1 MRAPPAAGRL
11 LVASAVLTDPNFSR
25 TVVLLLDHGT
35 DGTLGVVLNRPTDL
49 TVAQALP
56 AWSDVAG
63 DPGLIF
69 RGGPVSTE
77 AALALGV
84 AVEPADDKRASAGWR
99 AVIGRIGL
107 VDLDAVPDAMD
118 PALSSL
124 RVYAGHAGWAS
135 GQLDCELAAG
145 AWMVVESRPGDLFST
160 APERLWS
167 DVVRRLPGEAAFLA
181 TRPDDPNLN

>member
-1 MRAPPAAGRL
+1 MLAPPAAGRL

-25 TVVLLLDHGT
+25 TVVLLLDHGSG
-35 DGTLGVVLNRPTDL
+35 GTLGVVLNRPTEL

-56 AWSDVAG
+56 AWSEVAG

-69 RGGPVSTE
+69 RGGPVGTE
-77 AALALGV
+77 AAMALGV
-84 AVEPADDKRASAGWR
+84 AAAPADRNRAPAGWR

-107 VDLDAVPDAMD
+107 VDLDAVPEAMD

-124 RVYAGHAGWAS
+124 RVYAGHAGWAP
-135 GQLDCELAAG
+135 GQLECELAAG
-145 AWMVVESRPGDLFST
+145 AWIVVDSGPGDVFST
-160 APERLWS
+160 EPERLWA
-167 DVVRRLPGEAAFLA
+167 DVVRRLPGEAAFLS